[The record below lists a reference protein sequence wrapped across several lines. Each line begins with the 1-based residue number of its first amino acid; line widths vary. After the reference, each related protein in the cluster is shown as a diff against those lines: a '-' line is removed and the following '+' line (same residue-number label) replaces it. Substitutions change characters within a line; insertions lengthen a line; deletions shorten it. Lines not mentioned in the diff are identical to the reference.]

1 MKTFIIGL
9 IGSIF
14 FSLSHA
20 SALDSILLAPA
31 TPDNAPV
38 QRLHHEF
45 RGALIDIGVNVKS
58 RVFIESELGQPLN
71 DASIIDI
78 LDMAKPYLAKSSD
91 RLILVELGLMANNS
105 PYPDPFLKAI
115 DLKTG
120 DIVAQSTTL
129 PLLDSHPDS
138 LAAAAAAL
146 ARSLEKR
153 LDLAGYQTNL
163 SDVKPWGGKAH
174 ILRLAFEG
182 FNGCEQEAAIQ
193 IIENEFPGVINID
206 LEKAPNHNYA
216 IYQLNTTAQT
226 QRIRKWIQRMM
237 IETGMHLRTDYN
249 IFVNN
254 QTIRMKKPDAVKAFW
269 FQCGS

>member
-9 IGSIF
+9 LGSIF
-14 FSLSHA
+14 FSLSQA

-31 TPDNAPV
+31 TPDNASV

-45 RGALIDIGVNVKS
+45 RGALLDIGVNVKS
-58 RVFIESELGQPLN
+58 RVFIESELGQPIN

-91 RLILVELGLMANNS
+91 RLILVELGLMTNNS

-129 PLLDSHPDS
+129 PLLDSDTDS

-153 LDLAGYQTNL
+153 LDRAGYQTNL
-163 SDVKPWGGKAH
+163 SDVKPWGGKAQM
-174 ILRLAFEG
+174 LRLAFEG
-182 FNGCEQEAAIQ
+182 FDGCE
-193 IIENEFPGVINID
+193 
-206 LEKAPNHNYA
+206 
-216 IYQLNTTAQT
+216 
-226 QRIRKWIQRMM
+226 
-237 IETGMHLRTDYN
+237 
-249 IFVNN
+249 
-254 QTIRMKKPDAVKAFW
+254 
-269 FQCGS
+269 

>member
-1 MKTFIIGL
+1 
-9 IGSIF
+9 
-14 FSLSHA
+14 
-20 SALDSILLAPA
+20 
-31 TPDNAPV
+31 
-38 QRLHHEF
+38 
-45 RGALIDIGVNVKS
+45 
-58 RVFIESELGQPLN
+58 
-71 DASIIDI
+71 
-78 LDMAKPYLAKSSD
+78 
-91 RLILVELGLMANNS
+91 
-105 PYPDPFLKAI
+105 
-115 DLKTG
+115 
-120 DIVAQSTTL
+120 VAQSTTL
-129 PLLDSHPDS
+129 PLLDSDPDS

-153 LDLAGYQTNL
+153 LDRAGYQTNL

-182 FNGCEQEAAIQ
+182 FDGCEQEAAIQ

-226 QRIRKWIQRMM
+226 QRIRKWIQLMM

-254 QTIRMKKPDAVKAFW
+254 QTIRMKKPDAVRAFW